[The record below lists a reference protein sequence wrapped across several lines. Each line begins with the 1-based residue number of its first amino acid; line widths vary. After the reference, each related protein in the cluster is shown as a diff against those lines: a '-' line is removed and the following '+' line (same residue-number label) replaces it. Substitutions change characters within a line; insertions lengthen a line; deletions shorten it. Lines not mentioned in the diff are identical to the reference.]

1 MGKELLLKTLRH
13 EQTDNVPFV
22 PFSGV
27 HAGSLKG
34 YTAREVLTDGDKLY
48 ESLMEVHKL
57 YTPDGMPIIFD
68 LQIEAEI
75 LGCEL
80 LWAED
85 NPPSVMSHPF
95 AGDPKVPCKIGRAH
109 V

>member
-34 YTAREVLTDGDKLY
+34 YTAREVLTGG
-48 ESLMEVHKL
+48 S
-57 YTPDGMPIIFD
+57 
-68 LQIEAEI
+68 
-75 LGCEL
+75 
-80 LWAED
+80 
-85 NPPSVMSHPF
+85 
-95 AGDPKVPCKIGRAH
+95 
-109 V
+109 